1 MFGFESDEPIVS
13 EDGSDDLCVGGDPP
27 AAGPREPTAFPDLV
41 DDAVDVRGLADVDTQ
56 LRDGLSPARKHF
68 QIGAA
73 YPVGDSPMGA
83 LFDPV
88 LHPSDPRVGSLDA
101 KRTPSTFEIN
111 CWPVPGRGRG
121 SPAGFRSHAGSRV
134 YRE

>member
-27 AAGPREPTAFPDLV
+27 VAGPRQPAAFPDLV

-68 QIGAA
+68 QIGTA
-73 YPVGDSPMGA
+73 YSVGDSPMGA

-88 LHPSDPRVGSLDA
+88 LHPSR
-101 KRTPSTFEIN
+101 
-111 CWPVPGRGRG
+111 
-121 SPAGFRSHAGSRV
+121 SPCRLTRCQADTEHLRD
-134 YRE
+134 